1 MPALLRRVA
10 ALTLC
15 GLVLYG
21 VTPALAEV
29 LGAWPK
35 VRDIQPWWLAAM
47 LLAQAAS
54 CACLWHLQAL
64 SVGTR
69 DYAAIATSQ
78 LAGGALG
85 RVIPGGAATAA
96 AAQYGMLVSAAVP
109 RGSIATGLAAATV
122 LQVAGLCVL
131 PVLAL
136 PAIVLGLNVP
146 RTLLEVGLLGLG
158 LFVAMLALDAGVARS
173 ERALRWCATAA
184 REVSCRLP
192 GVGSLSED
200 LPDRV
205 VAHRDEVRR
214 RLGDRLPTAAGAA
227 VGRWL
232 FDLLTLVAA
241 VVAVGGEPSL
251 WLLLLAY
258 VAAQLLA
265 QIPVTPGGIGVVEAG
280 LAATLVLA
288 GVGGGDAAVATLAYR
303 LASYWLMLPAGL
315 IAWVVHRRRL
325 ARAGVDADAVDVIPA
340 PPPRDAAPL

>member
-1 MPALLRRVA
+1 MPSLLRRAA
-10 ALTLC
+10 ALALC

-21 VTPALAEV
+21 VAPALAEV

-35 VRDIQPWWLAAM
+35 VRHLDPWWLAAM
-47 LLAQAAS
+47 LLAQVAS
-54 CACLWHLQAL
+54 VACLWHLQAL

-69 DYAAIATSQ
+69 DHVAIGTSQ

-96 AAQYGMLVSAAVP
+96 AAQYGMLATAAAVP
-109 RGSIATGLAAATV
+109 RGTIATGLAAATV

-131 PVLAL
+131 PILAL
-136 PAIVLGLNVP
+136 PAIALGLHVP
-146 RTLLEVGLLGLG
+146 RTLLEVAVLGIG
-158 LFVAMLALDAGVARS
+158 LFAAMLALDAGMARS
-173 ERALRWCATAA
+173 ERTLRWCARAA
-184 REVSCRLP
+184 RAVSRRLP
-192 GVGSLSED
+192 GVPTLPED

-214 RLGDRLPTAAGAA
+214 RLGDRLPSAAGAA

-232 FDLLTLVAA
+232 FDLLTLMAA
-241 VVAVGGEPSL
+241 VIAVGGHPSIAL
-251 WLLLLAY
+251 VLLAY

-265 QIPVTPGGIGVVEAG
+265 QIPITPGGIGVVEAG

-288 GVGGGDAAVATLAYR
+288 GVGGADAAVATLAYR

-315 IAWVVHRRRL
+315 AAWVVHRRRL
-325 ARAGVDADAVDVIPA
+325 AVSGTAGRDEQDAPEG
-340 PPPRDAAPL
+340 DAAAL

>member
-10 ALTLC
+10 VLALC
-15 GLVLYG
+15 GVVLYG
-21 VTPALAEV
+21 VAPALAEV

-35 VRDIQPWWLAAM
+35 VRHLQPWWLAAM
-47 LLAQAAS
+47 LLAQVAS
-54 CACLWHLQAL
+54 CVCLWHLQAL
-64 SVGTR
+64 SIGTR
-69 DYAAIATSQ
+69 DHVAIATSQ

-96 AAQYGMLVSAAVP
+96 AAQYGMLAAADVP
-109 RGSIATGLAAATV
+109 RGAIATGLTAATV

-136 PAIVLGLNVP
+136 PAIALGLHVP
-146 RTLLEVGLLGLG
+146 RTLLEVAALGLG
-158 LFVAMLALDAGVARS
+158 LFAAMLGLDAALVRS

-184 REVSCRLP
+184 RALSCRLP
-192 GVGSLSED
+192 GVPSLPED

-214 RLGDRLPTAAGAA
+214 RLGDRLPSAAVAA

-241 VVAVGGEPSL
+241 VIAVGGHPAFSL
-251 WLLLLAY
+251 VLLAY

-280 LAATLVLA
+280 LTAMLVLA
-288 GVGGGDAAVATLAYR
+288 GVHGGDAAVATLAYR
-303 LASYWLMLPAGL
+303 LVSYWLMLPAGL
-315 IAWVVHRRRL
+315 VAWAIHRRRL
-325 ARAGVDADAVDVIPA
+325 AGRPPA
-340 PPPRDAAPL
+340 PPTEARTSDAAPL